1 MAELAVLPSFVSSQV
16 IDLLNCILPICSRN
30 GFISA
35 MKTAKIVL
43 KELVFFARHGLL
55 EEEAKLGQR
64 FHLDVMVELDSSI
77 DLATDS
83 PESTVNYVELFEAIK
98 KIFTEQRFDMIEA
111 AADAIAVGILERFP
125 KLVSVTVE
133 VKKPS
138 VPVDCVCDYFSA
150 EVTRCR

>member
-16 IDLLNCILPICSRN
+16 IDLLNCILSICSRN